1 VRTISGSNSAN
12 TPWALKLYAGQSGW
26 GGPTLTGGSERVFTK
41 PLVVGGIAFFTTFI
55 PDADM
60 CTGSGDT
67 YVFALDYKT
76 GLPPTRPVFDLNG
89 DKKFT
94 DADKIEVNGQ
104 KVVPVGIYV
113 GRGQGSAPV
122 LFKDTLFITTSTPQ
136 YQTSGPVG
144 SGNVTGLN
152 ALLVNIPQKRIHLE
166 SWKHE

>member
-1 VRTISGSNSAN
+1 
-12 TPWALKLYAGQSGW
+12 
-26 GGPTLTGGSERVFTK
+26 
-41 PLVVGGIAFFTTFI
+41 
-55 PDADM
+55 M

-94 DADKIEVNGQ
+94 DADKIDVNGQ
-104 KVVPVGIYV
+104 KVVPVGVYV

-122 LFKDTLFITTSTPQ
+122 LFKDTLFITTSSAQSQLTG
-136 YQTSGPVG
+136 TSG

-152 ALLVNIPQKRIHLE
+152 AMLVNIPQKRIRLE